1 MAVVLAQIDMSS
13 RIEQPRRSVRLGSEA
28 ERPFRDAW
36 QALTLNITVRR
47 TVGAARQFGRAWR
60 IDETDIFGVGVGAI
74 GIGAEALARPDREI
88 GLDTLRPH
96 LAGVGEIAAQH
107 PELPVVHIGL
117 VILDVGAEDRQSTR

>member
-36 QALTLNITVRR
+36 QALTRNITVRR

-60 IDETDIFGVGVGAI
+60 LAETDIFGVGAGDIV
-74 GIGAEALARPDREI
+74 IGAEALARPAREI
-88 GLDTLRPH
+88 GLVPLRPH
-96 LAGVGEIAAQH
+96 LAALREVPAPH
-107 PELPVVHIGL
+107 PGTPVCHLGH
-117 VILDVGAEDRQSTR
+117 VIFLQNEK